1 MSKTQ
6 VSRWAVPLLVAC
18 AIVPGLGCGKPGG
31 GGRAGG
37 ATVGSTAPASTAST
51 AKTIQDRIATESSL
65 KGASITVKE
74 ESGTISLDGTVDN
87 QEQKDKAES
96 IVYAVQKEKNLQGGV
111 LNNLMIKESSA
122 AAPGSAGA
130 KGNGGH

>member
-1 MSKTQ
+1 
-6 VSRWAVPLLVAC
+6 VLAAC
-18 AIVPGLGCGKPGG
+18 AFAPGIGCGKPGAG
-31 GGRAGG
+31 GGAGG
-37 ATVGSTAPASTAST
+37 TTVGSTAPASTAST
-51 AKTIQDRIATESSL
+51 AKSIQDRIASDSSL
-65 KGASITVKE
+65 KGASVTVKE
-74 ESGTISLDGTVDN
+74 ESGTISLEGTVDN

-96 IVYAVQKEKNLQGGV
+96 IVYAVQKEKNLQSGV